1 MTPPTAAP
9 APPRPFRAAAFL
21 VPSLVLAAMTCGGGC
36 AASYVT
42 PGRGAPME
50 AFGVRKDDQ
59 TDGAIVQA
67 LGKRPLAGF
76 PAGVA
81 VARVQAPGYRS
92 ETAESWGHGRYSI
105 VTTRD
110 VEGDGTAERLARL
123 PLVAGVVPINRL
135 LLPDQLNTD
144 LELRQAAAQ
153 LHADVLLVY
162 TLDTTFR
169 VEDKAAPLT
178 VVTLGLSPNQQA
190 RVVCTAS
197 AVLMDTRNGYVYGA
211 AEATRKGTQL
221 ASAWTS
227 GAAVDDARRRTETQA
242 FETLV
247 GELEK
252 TWAGVVRTYAG
263 SGPGGGQ
270 PGPAPGQ

>member
-1 MTPPTAAP
+1 MTPPIAAP
-9 APPRPFRAAAFL
+9 VPPRPFRATTFPLALLVFAAL
-21 VPSLVLAAMTCGGGC
+21 SAGGC

-50 AFGVRKDDQ
+50 AFGVQKDAQ

-67 LGKRPLAGF
+67 LGKRPLASF

-92 ETAESWGHGRYSI
+92 ETAESWGRGRYSI

-110 VEGDGTAERLARL
+110 VEADATTERIAKL

-135 LLPDQLNTD
+135 LLPHQLNSD

-162 TLDTTFR
+162 TLGTT
-169 VEDKAAPLT
+169 VPGA
-178 VVTLGLSPNQQA
+178 GSP
-190 RVVCTAS
+190 
-197 AVLMDTRNGYVYGA
+197 GPP
-211 AEATRKGTQL
+211 
-221 ASAWTS
+221 
-227 GAAVDDARRRTETQA
+227 
-242 FETLV
+242 
-247 GELEK
+247 
-252 TWAGVVRTYAG
+252 AGVALR
-263 SGPGGGQ
+263 
-270 PGPAPGQ
+270 